1 VGCPKT
7 TDYRRHFWWVAA
19 AVVCLN
25 ALAWLLSDV
34 YILSSFRELE
44 TERVREH
51 VMRARNVIQ
60 QEAEYLRRMVVDEAF
75 WDQTYQSAV
84 GADRDGFARNISE
97 GTFVDGRLSAII
109 LADKDG
115 QVVYGQG
122 YHLDDRKPAAVNP
135 ELLWT
140 LPALQEIL
148 LKQHSVRSI
157 EGLLFVEPYPL
168 MVAAAQV
175 LKSDGSGSA
184 SGMLLYAREFNPN
197 KIERLGDVL
206 RLDIRLDDKPLDGE
220 VLGSVVVHRYEDEVT
235 GRVLLPDLLGHPGG
249 VLDVM
254 LDRELYR
261 RGRRSIG
268 YFLAWTLA
276 SSLLFGWLAFVLL
289 NRMAR
294 ASQRET
300 EHYRLLFNG
309 SPIPMWVYDAATLR
323 FIDVNQAA
331 VEQYGYSHQQF
342 LHRTILDLRPPEDA
356 ELVREG
362 VDRLLREQNPG
373 AFSSRPVGTWTH
385 MRQDGSRLLADVC
398 VALFELQGRPAVL
411 ASAFDITDEVAKEQA
426 LSLSE
431 ERYREL
437 FNHSP
442 LPMWVVDMETLRYL
456 DVNQTAVEKYGY
468 SREEFLSMTIMDV
481 RPAEEIQRLQDALP
495 SARNG
500 RGVQGVWH
508 HRCKDGRILEV
519 EIVLRDI
526 PFEGH
531 DARLVMANDVTEKER
546 LRAEAEQVSRLAAL
560 GELSAGIA
568 HEINNPNGMIQ
579 INLQLVADIW
589 RDLQPVVQ
597 QQLAA
602 DPEWRLGGL
611 PASRLQVD
619 LPEILDE
626 MHKGTQRVRDIVE
639 DLKDFARHDEQASD
653 ERVDI
658 NLVVEAAERMV
669 GNQVKKSGAAYRCEL
684 GTDLPQVSGTF
695 RQLEQ
700 VVINLLINAC
710 QALSES
716 GQLLVVRTAFDS
728 AAGEVVVEVR
738 DGGRGIEEKYLSR
751 ITEPFFT
758 TRREDGGTGLGLS
771 VSSRIVRDHG
781 GKLRFYSRPGEGTRV
796 ELRLP
801 VAREE
806 TA

>member
-1 VGCPKT
+1 MPKDFRKRVNRPDPT
-7 TDYRRHFWWVAA
+7 NYRRHFWWVVV
-19 AVVCLN
+19 AVLSLN
-25 ALAWLLSDV
+25 VLAWILADV
-34 YILSSFRELE
+34 FMLASFRELE
-44 TERVREH
+44 SDRVREQ
-51 VMRARNVIQ
+51 VVRARNVVQ
-60 QEAEYLRRMVVDEAF
+60 QEAEFLRRMVVDEAF
-75 WDQTYQSAV
+75 WDVTYQVAGGGS
-84 GADRDGFARNISE
+84 DRDAFTSSVTK
-97 GTFVDGRLSAII
+97 GTFAESHLSAII
-109 LADKDG
+109 LAGRDG

-122 YHLDDRKPAAVNP
+122 YDPGRQQVAPANP
-135 ELLWT
+135 ELLMI
-140 LPALQEIL
+140 LPRIQEKL
-148 LKQHSVRSI
+148 FKGQAGTSI

-168 MVAAAQV
+168 LVAASQV
-175 LKSDGSGSA
+175 LKSDGSGPP
-184 SGMLLYAREFNPN
+184 SGMLLFAREFNPN
-197 KIERLGDVL
+197 KIERLGNVL
-206 RLDIRLDDKPLDGE
+206 RMDVRLDTQPLVGE
-220 VLGSVVVHRYEDEVT
+220 ALGQVVIHRHDQEIV
-235 GRVLLPDLLGHPGG
+235 GRMLLSDLLGRPGG

-254 LDRELYR
+254 LDRDLYL
-261 RGRRSIG
+261 RGKRSIG

-276 SSLLFGWLAFVLL
+276 SSMLFGWIAYVLL

-294 ASQRET
+294 VSQRET

-309 SPIPMWVYDAATLR
+309 SPIPMWVYDAETLR

-331 VEQYGYSHQQF
+331 VGQYGYSRQQF
-342 LHRTILDLRPPEDA
+342 LQRTILDLRPPEDA

-639 DLKDFARHDEQASD
+639 DLKDFARHDEQAPD

-669 GNQVKKSGAAYRCEL
+669 GNQVEKSGAAYRC
-684 GTDLPQVSGTF
+684 
-695 RQLEQ
+695 
-700 VVINLLINAC
+700 
-710 QALSES
+710 
-716 GQLLVVRTAFDS
+716 
-728 AAGEVVVEVR
+728 
-738 DGGRGIEEKYLSR
+738 
-751 ITEPFFT
+751 
-758 TRREDGGTGLGLS
+758 
-771 VSSRIVRDHG
+771 
-781 GKLRFYSRPGEGTRV
+781 
-796 ELRLP
+796 
-801 VAREE
+801 
-806 TA
+806 